1 MSRNP
6 KLVIDLDATKTVN
19 AFLMLADGMR
29 DRLKAESLRSAEAVV
44 REAQARVARRTGE
57 TLRAIHAEETHDGTG
72 YVVLVTRIPPRNVP
86 YWLEYGTKT
95 MKKQPFLFAAAALEE
110 GPHADRV
117 AAAVRDVL
125 AANGLGE

>member
-1 MSRNP
+1 MTLEFEVNSEQ
-6 KLVIDLDATKTVN
+6 LVN
-19 AFLMLADGMR
+19 AFLLLADGMR
-29 DRLKAESLRSAEAVV
+29 DRLKAESRHTADAVV

-72 YVVLVTRIPPRNVP
+72 YVVLVTREAPRNLP
-86 YWLEYGTKT
+86 YWLEYGTRT
-95 MKKQPFLFAAAALEE
+95 MDKRPFLFAAAALEE
-110 GPHADRV
+110 GPHQARV